1 MLMRGPFI
9 DISRGN
15 TTGVLTLDSAIDR
28 LPQPGAY
35 WDSDAEPDGAL
46 KGRTKMA
53 ATGGSGGPGALPLAG
68 VGAAVVVVGGAV
80 MAWLGVFDSDD
91 MRRIVDRESAE
102 ESSVVIS
109 PSATNPVI
117 TEGLSLQPDPDASDP
132 DSRATSD
139 TTSDQL
145 AEQASDVVATQIQP
159 QDKIPDETQ
168 VEQPPAPLATAQLA
182 EPVGAEADTLPAQD
196 SAAAEVNADSGTAVI
211 ATPEADTPEAG
222 GPSVAPAPAVV
233 PVSPVETAGSDQ
245 PGADAPVKT
254 DDTIA
259 SAEPADTQTDQAQ
272 DVLQDAQGVAEP
284 GVAAQ
289 APETTGPEAPVLEAP
304 KLDLVRVDPTGQ
316 TVIAGRAAQ
325 GVQVS
330 ILLDGEVLE
339 KVAVQSGGDFVA
351 LTSIRPS
358 ATARVI
364 SLRAEADGQQSLSES
379 SFILAPA
386 SPVPA
391 MAKGESTE
399 PPASLAADAPASNEV
414 SSEEVASDPVT
425 SEPVT
430 SEPVASAAQTMD
442 AVTSNDAAPAADSA
456 LAPVAN
462 TAEESTASTTTATA
476 EELAQT
482 APAAAEERSDAP
494 SESGP
499 VASVAPAGVAT
510 ESPKATA
517 PTDVVQ
523 EPDTNLR
530 TAETTD
536 LTQPDATSAGS
547 TEEEADAEQ
556 QPAPRPEATQVA
568 VLRADADGVVLV
580 QPVAQ
585 QPQGK
590 VVLDTISYSDSGE
603 VQLAGRA
610 RADARVLVYLDN
622 AAAGQ
627 FVAAA
632 NGSWSG
638 GLEAVLPG
646 VYTLRLDEV
655 NAAGKVLSRLETP
668 FKREA
673 PEVLR
678 PPVTDVAGEQAAAPL
693 VRAVT
698 VQKGDTL
705 WAISQE
711 RYGSGF
717 LYVRVFAANQ
727 DAIRNPDL
735 IYPGQVF
742 VIPE

>member
-1 MLMRGPFI
+1 
-9 DISRGN
+9 
-15 TTGVLTLDSAIDR
+15 
-28 LPQPGAY
+28 
-35 WDSDAEPDGAL
+35 
-46 KGRTKMA
+46 MA
-53 ATGGSGGPGALPLAG
+53 ATGGTGGLGALPLAG

-80 MAWLGVFDSDD
+80 MVWLGVFDSDD
-91 MRRIVDRESAE
+91 VRRIVDRASSE
-102 ESSVVIS
+102 ESTVVIS

-117 TEGLSLQPDPDASDP
+117 TEGLSLQPDPVASELADTSVTSDP
-132 DSRATSD
+132 ASISA
-139 TTSDQL
+139 SDQL
-145 AEQASDVVATQIQP
+145 AEQAGDVAVTQIQP
-159 QDKIPDETQ
+159 QGEIEDDQPAQ
-168 VEQPPAPLATAQLA
+168 VATPQVA
-182 EPVGAEADTLPAQD
+182 EPGAQAVASLPGENT
-196 SAAAEVNADSGTAVI
+196 AAAEVNADTSAAVI
-211 ATPEADTPEAG
+211 ATPEAEA
-222 GPSVAPAPAVV
+222 PSGSPSPAVV
-233 PVSPVETAGSDQ
+233 PVSPAETVVTDQ
-245 PGADAPVKT
+245 QVAAADPTAAPATGDLAQLKT
-254 DDTIA
+254 DDTNA
-259 SAEPADTQTDQAQ
+259 SVEPADTQTAKAQ
-272 DVLQDAQGVAEP
+272 DALQNAQGLEAPNVAEPSVAEP

-289 APETTGPEAPVLEAP
+289 APETTVVAAPVVAAPVLEAP
-304 KLDLVRVDPTGQ
+304 SLDLVRVDPTGQ

-339 KVAVQSGGDFVA
+339 KVDVQPGGDFVA

-379 SFILAPA
+379 SFILAPV

-391 MAKGESTE
+391 MAKGESAE
-399 PPASLAADAPASNEV
+399 PPAVLAADDLAVNDVA
-414 SSEEVASDPVT
+414 SEEVTSEEVTSDPVT
-425 SEPVT
+425 S
-430 SEPVASAAQTMD
+430 AAQTTD
-442 AVTSNDAAPAADSA
+442 AVTSNDVTSADTSLAA
-456 LAPVAN
+456 VAN
-462 TAEESTASTTTATA
+462 TAAEIAASTTTATA
-476 EELAQT
+476 EEVAQT
-482 APAAAEERSDAP
+482 ASAAAKQSSDAP
-494 SESGP
+494 SDSAP

-510 ESPKATA
+510 ESPTATA
-517 PTDVVQ
+517 PTEVVK

-536 LTQPDATSAGS
+536 LSQPDATSAGS
-547 TEEEADAEQ
+547 AEEEADAEQ

-622 AAAGQ
+622 ASAGQ

-638 GLEAVLPG
+638 GLEAVVPG

-655 NAAGKVLSRLETP
+655 NDEGKVLSRLETP

-678 PPVTDVAGEQAAAPL
+678 PPVTDVAGQGAAAPL

-742 VIPE
+742 AIPE